1 MPVFRIEKN
10 ENYTTMSNY
19 HFKDKRLSLKAKGL
33 LSEMLSLPND
43 WDYSVAG
50 LVAINK
56 EEETAIKSTLKELK
70 DTGYLVVKKIYPTK
84 ETGGKI
90 EYEYIIYEFPCSI
103 QEVEIQEVEIQGVGF
118 LPLEVLPLENQGQ
131 LNTNKLNTN
140 KLNTKEQNTKEL
152 NIEKENIQ
160 KKEKFDAIKVVELNE
175 EISSDSE
182 LLQAWKDFIE
192 FRKAVK
198 PIKTMQGFT
207 KLLNK
212 LRDLSNGNH
221 QVMIDIL
228 NQSIEKEWL
237 GLFELEKKRTSYKPK
252 QAEDNWDK
260 FMKGEHI
267 ESHSEF
273 DNYL

>member
-1 MPVFRIEKN
+1 MGRYRRHKK
-10 ENYTTMSNY
+10 ENYTHIDNHVFMDHS
-19 HFKDKRLSLKAKGL
+19 LSLKAKGL
-33 LSEMLSLPND
+33 LTQIYSLPDD
-43 WDYSVAG
+43 WEYSVKG
-50 LVAINK
+50 LV
-56 EEETAIKSTLKELK
+56 TLFSDGKDAVNNALQELIEH
-70 DTGYLVVKKIYPTK
+70 GYIVRTQRTN
-84 ETGGKI
+84 EFGKFDG
-90 EYEYIIYEFPCSI
+90 YEYDIYEEPHISEAEFP
-103 QEVEIQEVEIQGVGF
+103 F
-118 LPLEVLPLENQGQ
+118 TENPSTENPITENPTQ
-131 LNTNKLNTN
+131 LNTNK
-140 KLNTKEQNTKEL
+140 ENTKEL
-152 NIEKENIQ
+152 NTKLIEKEKIQ

-221 QVMIDIL
+221 QIMIDIL

-237 GLFELEKKRTSYKPK
+237 GLFELEKKRTSYQPK

-273 DNYL
+273 DDYL

>member
-70 DTGYLVVKKIYPTK
+70 DAGYLVVKKIYPTK

-90 EYEYIIYEFPCSI
+90 EYEYIIYEFPSS
-103 QEVEIQEVEIQGVGF
+103 IQEVEIQGVGF

-131 LNTNKLNTN
+131 LNTNI
-140 KLNTKEQNTKEL
+140 LNTKKQNTKEL
-152 NIEKENIQ
+152 NIEKENIK

-175 EISSDSE
+175 EISSDPE

-237 GLFELEKKRTSYKPK
+237 GLFELEKKRTSYQPK

-273 DNYL
+273 DDYL